1 MIVEKFSYKS
11 ALYECGSC
19 PHVGSLTA
27 GKLKWT
33 NPPPVPRGR
42 GEGQPNVLLNSC
54 IIMAAQVESVQHQAT
69 ENVGEKDTDVPSND
83 GTTEVEGSDH
93 NQKLASEC
101 IAILSSLT
109 PDPTL

>member
-1 MIVEKFSYKS
+1 MNL
-11 ALYECGSC
+11 A

-33 NPPPVPRGR
+33 NPPPVPRGS

-54 IIMAAQVESVQHQAT
+54 IIMAAQVESVQRQAT

-83 GTTEVEGSDH
+83 GTMEVEGSDH

-101 IAILSSLT
+101 TAIISVYYSLT
-109 PDPTL
+109 PDPTLEPGEKGSQTAW

>member
-1 MIVEKFSYKS
+1 MDL
-11 ALYECGSC
+11 A

-33 NPPPVPRGR
+33 NPPPVPRDSR
-42 GEGQPNVLLNSC
+42 EGQPNVLLNSC
-54 IIMAAQVESVQHQAT
+54 FIMAAQVESIQCHAT

-83 GTTEVEGSDH
+83 GIMEVEVSDH

-101 IAILSSLT
+101 IAIISVYYSLT
-109 PDPTL
+109 PDPTLEPGENGSQTAW